1 MGRSKSL
8 LMLKYQKAKVKLLEY
23 EVPEKEWPVF
33 PLNYRDLSYPTVLT
47 LSRFAEAIN
56 DNSDQKMTYKDLRY
70 CSDFYDAAFQ
80 SREQEIHDA
89 DFALSGAAAYFFMDN
104 FGSAKVLWQQVNPKD
119 IIDEAQKCLYEVF
132 SLAFTGKYIEIRT
145 MLLLKL

>member
-47 LSRFAEAIN
+47 LS
-56 DNSDQKMTYKDLRY
+56 
-70 CSDFYDAAFQ
+70 
-80 SREQEIHDA
+80 
-89 DFALSGAAAYFFMDN
+89 
-104 FGSAKVLWQQVNPKD
+104 
-119 IIDEAQKCLYEVF
+119 
-132 SLAFTGKYIEIRT
+132 
-145 MLLLKL
+145 